1 MRITTKD
8 IKKRRQA
15 LHEIRT
21 QRKSHR
27 AKVVFQIHP
36 RTVSGLNLSNNI
48 SVPQVTVNI
57 RETEHSTFFDILKLL
72 TFRLYESFHK
82 TAPPLWNYPIN
93 SPRNKKNHP
102 IHFLRKKVCPPC
114 KFIILVLVIPQNYY
128 SALFAVN
135 FRLHIISSVIK
146 IVF

>member
-1 MRITTKD
+1 MKLEPN
-8 IKKRRQA
+8 K
-15 LHEIRT
+15 
-21 QRKSHR
+21 KSHR

-57 RETEHSTFFDILKLL
+57 RETEYSTFFDILKLL

-82 TAPPLWNYPIN
+82 TSPPLWSYPIN
-93 SPRNKKNHP
+93 SPRNKNNDP
-102 IHFLRKKVCPPC
+102 IHFLLKTVCPSC

-135 FRLHIISSVIK
+135 LRLHIISSVIK

>member
-1 MRITTKD
+1 MKLEPN
-8 IKKRRQA
+8 K
-15 LHEIRT
+15 
-21 QRKSHR
+21 KSHR

-57 RETEHSTFFDILKLL
+57 RETEYSTFFDILKLL
-72 TFRLYESFHK
+72 TFRLYESCHK
-82 TAPPLWNYPIN
+82 TSPPLWSYPIN
-93 SPRNKKNHP
+93 SPRNKNNDP
-102 IHFLRKKVCPPC
+102 IHFLLKTVCPSC

-135 FRLHIISSVIK
+135 LRLHIISSVIK

>member
-1 MRITTKD
+1 M
-8 IKKRRQA
+8 
-15 LHEIRT
+15 HEIRT

-82 TAPPLWNYPIN
+82 TAPHFGIIRSIVLAIRRTIPYTFYAKKFVPHAN
-93 SPRNKKNHP
+93 S
-102 IHFLRKKVCPPC
+102 L
-114 KFIILVLVIPQNYY
+114 Y
-128 SALFAVN
+128 
-135 FRLHIISSVIK
+135 
-146 IVF
+146 

>member
-1 MRITTKD
+1 M
-8 IKKRRQA
+8 
-15 LHEIRT
+15 HEIRT

-36 RTVSGLNLSNNI
+36 RTVSGLNLSNNV

-57 RETEHSTFFDILKLL
+57 RETEYSTCFDILKLL
-72 TFRLYESFHK
+72 TFRIHESFHK
-82 TAPPLWNYPIN
+82 TAPPFWNYPIN
-93 SPRNKKNHP
+93 SSCNKNNHP
-102 IHFLRKKVCPPC
+102 IHFLLKKVCPPF

-135 FRLHIISSVIK
+135 LRLHIISSVIK
-146 IVF
+146 IVFY